1 MRKVS
6 VGLDVVLC
14 VLMAGMVGPP
24 AVRFF
29 VTSTIETSYARHV
42 NTLLLLVGVGAVIM
56 RVVLE
61 ASVRRGA
68 GKWKK
73 IRGRTFSAL
82 LVFAFLA
89 FTVLSRIDAV
99 YGVRSAAARR
109 GMSLPAST
117 RVMAVRRKCSWDMS
131 ELYAKLT
138 VDQGEITCMASQ
150 FWAVKQDDEV
160 FGRGV
165 MQTAGLRWDNC
176 GERMSHEHYPVMLFF
191 DTGSGER
198 AVVHFVKVD

>member
-1 MRKVS
+1 
-6 VGLDVVLC
+6 
-14 VLMAGMVGPP
+14 
-24 AVRFF
+24 
-29 VTSTIETSYARHV
+29 
-42 NTLLLLVGVGAVIM
+42 
-56 RVVLE
+56 
-61 ASVRRGA
+61 
-68 GKWKK
+68 
-73 IRGRTFSAL
+73 
-82 LVFAFLA
+82 
-89 FTVLSRIDAV
+89 
-99 YGVRSAAARR
+99 
-109 GMSLPAST
+109 MSLPAST